1 MQYQGVRNVIR
12 MSESE
17 RQRKGRTDGRE
28 LPEPE
33 QGDDRGQPKDTH
45 YSAIVIRYSD
55 TRLWTSY
62 SVIRLVKYL
71 FIHMFGSKHNP
82 HDTYIPTY
90 LQNYTISY
98 PLSSSFTIYTTFPRL
113 FNQW

>member
-28 LPEPE
+28 LPGPE

-45 YSAIVIRYSD
+45 YSAIVIHYSD
-55 TRLWTSY
+55 TRL
-62 SVIRLVKYL
+62 
-71 FIHMFGSKHNP
+71 FG
-82 HDTYIPTY
+82 
-90 LQNYTISY
+90 
-98 PLSSSFTIYTTFPRL
+98 
-113 FNQW
+113 